1 MYKDAISKLSAL
13 DLVNSTD
20 LDIRDC
26 INMFGPVGIVEMTLH
41 AGKNIIRARPNG
53 ILGNAIEPTFTEKSQ
68 LLFKPQKYNTTYQ
81 RASTPNQTMFYGVEY
96 SDNDVEI
103 GNTARLMATL
113 EASSLMRN
121 DWDGEEWISYGRFI
135 VTKDIPLIAIC
146 YQKDFIT
153 RSKYNQ
159 ELWEAFKNGLATQD
173 AEMQEKSLAVTDYLA
188 NEFAKSVSSS
198 DSHKQYMIS
207 AIYSE
212 MTVNNGKAGIYYPS
226 VKNKL
231 FQDGLVFNVAIAPEI
246 ASSSLKLIAAG
257 ECTIYKKGPNS
268 LVDNETVCSI
278 DDDTVPFKVL
288 PVDPKFRI
296 GPDDARR
303 RILEC

>member
-1 MYKDAISKLSAL
+1 MYKDAIAKLSAL

-20 LDIRDC
+20 ADIRGC
-26 INMFGPVGIVEMTLH
+26 MNMFGPVGIVEMTLH

-96 SDNDVEI
+96 SANDAEI

-121 DWDGEEWISYGRFI
+121 DLDGEERISYGRLI

-146 YQKDFIT
+146 YHKDFVS
-153 RSKYNQ
+153 RSQHNQ
-159 ELWEAFKNGLATQD
+159 ELFNAFRNGLATQD

-198 DSHKQYMIS
+198 DSDKQYMIS

-212 MTVNNGKAGIYYPS
+212 MTVNKGKAGIYYPS

-231 FQDGLVFNVAIAPEI
+231 FEDGLVFNVAIAPDI

-257 ECTIYKKGPNS
+257 ECTIYKKGSNS

-278 DDDTVPFKVL
+278 EDDTVPFKVM
-288 PVDPKFRI
+288 PVDAKFRR
-296 GPDDARR
+296 GPEESRKH
-303 RILEC
+303 IQ